1 MTVIRKTKKKRTKRR
16 KRKRKKR
23 KNEKGETHPPPI
35 LRTTGRGW
43 FISAFNVRT
52 LFSMSLDQT
61 QNMFLESCF

>member
-23 KNEKGETHPPPI
+23 KNEKGETHPPI

-43 FISAFNVRT
+43 FISAFNVQT
-52 LFSMSLDQT
+52 LFSVSLDQT